1 MTHFYEIRIAG
12 HLDAHWADW
21 FDGMSITLEE
31 DGTTLLSGPVS
42 DQPALYGLLRKV
54 RDLGLPLVSVNQ
66 ITVTL
71 SQQILN
77 KKRSNTKM
85 NANNMTTELEEI
97 KVSLKLKLAMLWT
110 SFMFLYIYVDYFH
123 LYMPG
128 SIEGIL
134 AGKVFTFDIS
144 SAFLLT
150 AMIGVA
156 IPVLMIFLS
165 VSLPAKANRWTN
177 IIVATVYIP
186 YMLFNLAGVAWVHM
200 YLAAAVEVALLLLI
214 IGYAWKWP
222 KQESL
227 P

>member
-31 DGTTLLSGPVS
+31 DGITLLSGPVS

-144 SAFLLT
+144 SAFLLI

-165 VSLPAKANRWTN
+165 VSLPSKANRWTN